1 MLTRRIAHAG
11 CTLLHGVSTT
21 RSPVEAETKRSS
33 SGTPTR
39 VSACRTSPDTQGKF
53 LTTIPSAF
61 SKQFFLCM
69 LTDLNDFSDV
79 NTVTFSPDAKSLPSG
94 SDDKTLKIWGAS
106 LDK

>member
-1 MLTRRIAHAG
+1 VLTHRIANAG
-11 CTLLHGVSTT
+11 CSLLHGVSTVQLA
-21 RSPVEAETKRSS
+21 VEAETRRSS

-39 VSACRTSPDTQGKF
+39 VSACRTCPGTRGKF

-79 NTVTFSPDAKSLPSG
+79 NTVTFSPDAKSLASG
-94 SDDKTLKIWGAS
+94 SDDTTLKIWGAS